1 MSKTKKWVIS
11 GAVAVMLGAGVYT
24 TTRGSEPRAQERST
38 AVAVVERRDMEVVAE
53 SSGLVEPLR
62 VVEVKSKAS
71 GEVLHVHFDT
81 GDKVEKDSL
90 LAEIDPR
97 DVQNALAQAQA
108 DVESARVRMS
118 TTEAQRL
125 RLEELRKSGY
135 VTQQEYETAVDAAAT
150 ARASKVRAETNLQL
164 ARERS
169 RDVTIRAP
177 IAGTL
182 LERQI
187 QPGLIIASATSNVSG
202 GTTLFKMADL
212 SVMQVRA
219 KVDETDVGQIK
230 PGQRARVTMEAY
242 PGRTFVGEVVK
253 VEPQA
258 LVEQN
263 VTLFPVLVRLDNAEG
278 LLKPGMNAEVS
289 IEISRRRDA
298 ITVPNAAVASLR
310 DARSAAAAVGVP
322 EEAVRAVMRPAG
334 AGGSRQGGGAPG
346 SPGPG
351 GDVPASA
358 GGENRGGGTAAST
371 EGSGQEGDM
380 SANAGGADRGGGA
393 AASMGTDRRSG
404 AAAGVD
410 DTARG
415 SSTLTN
421 TEGTGQGGG
430 AAASPG
436 GTGRSGDAPASA
448 GRGGGALQGAGQG
461 AAGASEAAAS
471 GGWGRGGRGG
481 REGRQAPGDTRP
493 GIVFVQGPKGLEPRR
508 VMLGLSDWESSEV
521 VSGLEP
527 GEQVLLI
534 SVAQL
539 KQQQQR
545 STERM
550 RQMAGGMMGAGGAPR
565 GGPR

>member
-11 GAVAVMLGAGVYT
+11 GAVAVLLGAGGVYT
-24 TTRGSEPRAQERST
+24 TTRGGEPQAQERS
-38 AVAVVERRDMEVVAE
+38 ASVAVVERRDMEVVAE

-71 GEVLHVHFDT
+71 GEVLRVHFDT
-81 GDKVEKDSL
+81 GDKVEKDAL

-108 DVESARVRMS
+108 DVESARVKLN

-258 LVEQN
+258 VIEQN
-263 VTLFPVLVRLDNAEG
+263 VTLFPVLVRLDNSEG
-278 LLKPGMNAEVS
+278 LLRPGMNSEVS

-310 DARSAAAAVGVP
+310 DARSAAAAVGVS

-334 AGGSRQGGGAPG
+334 AGGAAQGDAAAGATG
-346 SPGPG
+346 AGAMG
-351 GDVPASA
+351 TIVPAAAGA
-358 GGENRGGGTAAST
+358 GG
-371 EGSGQEGDM
+371 GSGQG
-380 SANAGGADRGGGA
+380 SWGGSRG
-393 AASMGTDRRSG
+393 
-404 AAAGVD
+404 
-410 DTARG
+410 
-415 SSTLTN
+415 
-421 TEGTGQGGG
+421 
-430 AAASPG
+430 
-436 GTGRSGDAPASA
+436 
-448 GRGGGALQGAGQG
+448 GQG
-461 AAGASEAAAS
+461 A
-471 GGWGRGGRGG
+471 

-508 VMLGLSDWESSEV
+508 VVLGLSDWESSEV

-545 STERM
+545 SNERM

-565 GGPR
+565 GGAR

>member
-1 MSKTKKWVIS
+1 LEDVVSKTKKWVIT
-11 GAVAVMLGAGVYT
+11 GAAALLLGAGGYAV
-24 TTRGSEPRAQERST
+24 TRDKAPEAQAQST
-38 AVAVVERRDMEVVAE
+38 SVATVERRDMEVVAE

-71 GEVLHVHFDT
+71 GEVLRVHFDT
-81 GDKVEKDSL
+81 GDKVEKDAL

-108 DVESARVRMS
+108 DLESARVRLN

-135 VTQQEYETAVDAAAT
+135 VTQQEYETAVDASAT
-150 ARASKVRAETNLQL
+150 ARATKVRAETNLQL

-230 PGQRARVTMEAY
+230 PGQKARVTMEAY
-242 PGRTFVGEVVK
+242 PGRVFLGDVVK

-263 VTLFPVLVRLDNAEG
+263 VTLFPVLVRMDNPEG
-278 LLKPGMNAEVS
+278 LLRPGMNAEVS
-289 IEISRRRDA
+289 IEISRRPNA
-298 ITVPNAAVASLR
+298 ITVPNAAVASMR
-310 DARSAAAAVGVP
+310 DARSAATAVGLS
-322 EEAVRAVMRPAG
+322 EEAVRAVMRPPGGGDTGRGGAGAAGAGADGAAAQGPNAGGPAG
-334 AGGSRQGGGAPG
+334 AGGAGADGAAAQGPSAAGGGDSTARGPNAGAPG
-346 SPGPG
+346 
-351 GDVPASA
+351 AA
-358 GGENRGGGTAAST
+358 GRTMANTA
-371 EGSGQEGDM
+371 
-380 SANAGGADRGGGA
+380 GGA
-393 AASMGTDRRSG
+393 AAGGPG
-404 AAAGVD
+404 ATATAGGANVAAGG
-410 DTARG
+410 A
-415 SSTLTN
+415 
-421 TEGTGQGGG
+421 GQGGG
-430 AAASPG
+430 
-436 GTGRSGDAPASA
+436 R
-448 GRGGGALQGAGQG
+448 RM
-461 AAGASEAAAS
+461 
-471 GGWGRGGRGG
+471 
-481 REGRQAPGDTRP
+481 REGRGPTGDTRP
-493 GIVFVQGPKGLEPRR
+493 GIVFVQGPNGTEPRR
-508 VMLGLSDWESSEV
+508 VVLGMSDWESSEV

-539 KQQQQR
+539 KAQQQR

-550 RQMAGGMMGAGGAPR
+550 RQMTGGIVPGAGGGGR
-565 GGPR
+565 GPR

>member
-1 MSKTKKWVIS
+1 
-11 GAVAVMLGAGVYT
+11 MLGAGAYT
-24 TTRGSEPRAQERST
+24 VTRGDAEPPAQERS
-38 AVAVVERRDMEVVAE
+38 ASLAVVERRDMEVVAE

-71 GEVLHVHFDT
+71 GEVLRVHFDT
-81 GDKVEKDSL
+81 GDKVEKNAL

-108 DVESARVRMS
+108 DVDSARVRLN
-118 TTEAQRL
+118 TTEAQRQ

-135 VTQQEYETAVDAAAT
+135 VTQQEYETAVDAAAS
-150 ARASKVRAETNLQL
+150 ARAAKVRAETNLQL

-169 RDVTIRAP
+169 GDVTIRAP
-177 IAGTL
+177 IDGTL
-182 LERQI
+182 LERTI

-212 SVMQVRA
+212 SIMQVRA

-230 PGQRARVTMEAY
+230 SGLRARVTMEAY

-258 LVEQN
+258 VVEQN
-263 VTLFPVLVRLDNAEG
+263 VTLFPVLVRLDNKEG
-278 LLKPGMNAEVS
+278 LLRPGMNAEVA

-298 ITVPNAAVASLR
+298 ITVPNAAVASMR
-310 DARSAAAAVGVP
+310 DARTTAVAVGVS
-322 EEAVRAVMRPAG
+322 EEAVRAVMRPP
-334 AGGSRQGGGAPG
+334 GGGGQGGGAPMG
-346 SPGPG
+346 ANGPG
-351 GDVPASA
+351 GDTLASA
-358 GGENRGGGTAAST
+358 GQAPAGAGGA
-371 EGSGQEGDM
+371 GSGGDVA
-380 SANAGGADRGGGA
+380 ANAGPAGGA
-393 AASMGTDRRSG
+393 NAN
-404 AAAGVD
+404 AG
-410 DTARG
+410 
-415 SSTLTN
+415 
-421 TEGTGQGGG
+421 GQGGG
-430 AAASPG
+430 A
-436 GTGRSGDAPASA
+436 
-448 GRGGGALQGAGQG
+448 LEGAGN
-461 AAGASEAAAS
+461 AVAGANGAGAGTTVPA
-471 GGWGRGGRGG
+471 GGGRGGRGM

-521 VSGLEP
+521 VSGLQP

-539 KQQQQR
+539 KAQQQR

-550 RQMAGGMMGAGGAPR
+550 RQMAGGMMGAPGGGGR
-565 GGPR
+565 GPR